1 LPTIEDI
8 AMLYQTEKV
17 LRESLRLYPS
27 AWTLGRQALTDYTT
41 IDNYVIPKG
50 SIILMS
56 QYVMHYNPQYY
67 SNPERLTRIAGLRI
81 SNPVCLVLVTFRL
94 VAAQEVVLMSLL
106 PRLKASWFSLQF
118 AVNGKCSTIEAT
130 SLS

>member
-1 LPTIEDI
+1 
-8 AMLYQTEKV
+8 
-17 LRESLRLYPS
+17 
-27 AWTLGRQALTDYTT
+27 
-41 IDNYVIPKG
+41 
-50 SIILMS
+50 MS

-94 VAAQEVVLMSLL
+94 VTAQEVVLVSLL